1 MCHTSRGS
9 HGTCVMQSR
18 VTALVNDAVASFAAC
33 RYTDSDTMLGVILGT
48 GVNGAYVE
56 QAQRVQ
62 NAGKQLPAD
71 AHVIINCEWAEFVT
85 EALPQIHADREL
97 DTDTI
102 NTGDQH
108 FEKMTAGETC
118 GCCCYTPALVHD
130 AWGASVAHHWGA
142 VAKHNCS
149 SVRTQSSSGLSITP
163 ASHPSANSKLEHA

>member
-1 MCHTSRGS
+1 MCHTSYGS

-97 DTDTI
+97 DRDTV

-118 GCCCYTPALVHD
+118 GCCCYTCALEMHGERVLH
-130 AWGASVAHHWGA
+130 
-142 VAKHNCS
+142 
-149 SVRTQSSSGLSITP
+149 ITGMQP
-163 ASHPSANSKLEHA
+163 PS